1 MIKTSFLSNHLAR
14 LIVVFGLLIAL
25 FVPALTQAQEAEAP
39 LRLAFVN
46 VAGSAGASAYS
57 SIEGI
62 LRQSNQLVLMD
73 ESTFLDGAAKYQVDL
88 DTFRQSAAREENADN
103 FRKMMLALDVEAVLI
118 QDVFGKGGKLQI
130 VVIGP
135 RGNELTDLR
144 RDIRKGR
151 VSDDQAIDVL
161 REVFGVTVPEVREY
175 RVEQEEVARIAA
187 AESAANRSKVEL
199 IEEPTI
205 LDQVL
210 EDRRAIH
217 GALKTGYRLN
227 VGALLGNRIMH
238 LKNKVDVGAGIDHGT
253 PLFGVAGELD
263 ARFLLFSQQLGAL
276 GVRLFGAYAP
286 FETVFEG
293 TNLASSFQ
301 RFGGELYVAF
311 ALNPS
316 FVLRGYGGVEMLGI
330 ELGENSLYQGHKYMS
345 ARVGA
350 GVEYLFGELGSLTLG
365 GGVLPILSAE
375 NIGGQYG
382 DAAGSL
388 GFEGAAS
395 LKIEP
400 YDSVVIGVDYTLQY
414 YKLEF
419 DTPVLPN
426 TAATT
431 TDLMHMIMLSIG
443 YRL

>member
-14 LIVVFGLLIAL
+14 LIVVFGLLIGL
-25 FVPALTQAQEAEAP
+25 FVPAMTQAQEAEAP

-46 VAGSAGASAYS
+46 VAGSAGSSAYS

-62 LRQSNQLVLMD
+62 LLQSNQLVLMD
-73 ESTFLDGAAKYQVDL
+73 ESTFLKSAAEHQVTL
-88 DTFRQSAAREENADN
+88 DMFRQSATRAENEDN
-103 FRKMMLALDVEAVLI
+103 FRDMMLALDVEAILI

-135 RGNELTDLR
+135 KGTELKDLR

-151 VSDDQAIDVL
+151 VSDAQAIDVL
-161 REVFGVTVPEVREY
+161 REVFSVTVPEVRQH
-175 RVEQEEVARIAA
+175 RVEQEEKARIAA
-187 AESAANRSKVEL
+187 EQAAELRNKIEL
-199 IEEPTI
+199 VEEPTI
-205 LDQVL
+205 LEEVIA
-210 EDRRAIH
+210 DRRAKY
-217 GALKTGYRLN
+217 GALNTGYRLN
-227 VGALLGNRIMH
+227 VGALLGNRMMH
-238 LKNKVDVGAGIDHGT
+238 LTHKSNDPGIDHGT

-263 ARFLLFSQQLGAL
+263 ARFLLFSQDRGAL
-276 GVRLFGAYAP
+276 GARLFGAYAP
-286 FETVFEG
+286 FETVFENQ
-293 TNLASSFQ
+293 NLASSFQ
-301 RFGGELYVAF
+301 RFGGELYVAY
-311 ALNPS
+311 ALNAN
-316 FVLRGYGGVEMLGI
+316 FVLRGYGGVETLAT
-330 ELGENSLYQGHKYMS
+330 ELGENTLYQGHKYMS

-375 NIGGQYG
+375 SIGGKFG
-382 DAAGSL
+382 EATGTL

-400 YDSVVIGVDYTLQY
+400 FDSFVVGVDYAAQY
-414 YKLEF
+414 YTLEF
-419 DTPVLPN
+419 AKPVAPV
-426 TAATT
+426 TAAET